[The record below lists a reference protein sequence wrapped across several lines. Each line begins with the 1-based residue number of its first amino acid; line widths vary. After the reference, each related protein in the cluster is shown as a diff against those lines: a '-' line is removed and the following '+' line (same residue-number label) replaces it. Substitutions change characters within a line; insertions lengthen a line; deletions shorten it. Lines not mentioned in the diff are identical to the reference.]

1 MSVLD
6 QAKDI
11 RKGEELD
18 LQKLGKFL
26 SDSIKD
32 FKGEIVLKQFPGGSS
47 NLTYLITAGNTELI
61 LRRPPHGKK
70 AKSAHDMGRE
80 YKMLLALKPVYPYGP
95 TPLVYC
101 EDIAVM
107 DAPFYVMERIQGIIP
122 RKNFPKGLEL
132 TPEDAGKL
140 CENFV
145 DAWVELHS
153 LDYKKIGLS
162 DFGKP
167 EGYVKR
173 QVDGWIDRYKKA
185 KTPDS
190 PEFETVMSW
199 LQDNMPTDS
208 DNPCIIHNDFK
219 LDNVVMDPEKPTNI
233 IGILDWEMTTI
244 GDPLMDIGSG
254 LAYWVNRD
262 DSEIMV
268 MSRMLPTT
276 EPGMFSRE
284 EIIARYCEKT
294 GRKIENFD
302 YYLCFGIFRLAVI
315 AQQIYYRYYHGQT
328 QDERFKM
335 YIIAVQVL
343 EEVARKLVE
352 EK

>member
-1 MSVLD
+1 MSFID

-18 LQKLGKFL
+18 VQKLEEYL
-26 SDSIKD
+26 SDTIED
-32 FKGEIVLKQFPGGSS
+32 VEGEIVLKQFPGGSS
-47 NLTYLITAGNTELI
+47 NLTYLVTAGNTELI

-80 YKMLLALKPVYPYGP
+80 YRMLSALKPVYPYCP

-101 EDIAVM
+101 EDTEVM
-107 DAPFYVMERIQGIIP
+107 DAPFYIMERIRGIIP
-122 RKNFPKGLEL
+122 RKNFPKGMEL
-132 TPEDAGKL
+132 SHEQAKKL

-145 DAWVELHS
+145 DVWAQLHS
-153 LDYKKIGLS
+153 LDYNKIGLS

-173 QVDGWIDRYKKA
+173 QVDGWIERYKKA
-185 KTPDS
+185 RTPDA
-190 PEFETVMSW
+190 PESESVMSW
-199 LQDNMPTDS
+199 LEENMPADS
-208 DNPCIIHNDFK
+208 ENPCIIHNDFK
-219 LDNVVMDPEKPTNI
+219 LDNVVLDPEDPTKI

-254 LAYWVNRD
+254 LGYWVNSD
-262 DSEIMV
+262 DPEIMV

-284 EIIARYCEKT
+284 EIVARYCEKT
-294 GRKIENFD
+294 GRKIENFN

-328 QDERFKM
+328 QDERFKL
-335 YIIAVQVL
+335 YIIGVQVL
-343 EEVARKLVE
+343 EEVARTLIEV
-352 EK
+352 